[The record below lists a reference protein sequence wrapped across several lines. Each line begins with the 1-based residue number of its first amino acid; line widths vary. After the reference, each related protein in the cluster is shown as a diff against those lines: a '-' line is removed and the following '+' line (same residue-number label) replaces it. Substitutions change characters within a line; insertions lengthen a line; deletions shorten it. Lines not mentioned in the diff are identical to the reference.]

1 LAEWIASEEI
11 DALIVHRPWGLPERL
26 PGDPSVLAYHLA
38 FDERLTIGLNP
49 ILAARLGMESIEPLG
64 EKQGRPIGMIGS
76 VPEQRLAEFGVLLGR
91 TLGTEVSLRGD
102 DRPVRRAAI
111 VGAMWPELILDAG
124 RRGADVY
131 VTGTLRSRSLAA
143 VAETG
148 IAVAVVGHRAP
159 ELWGLRMLGRS
170 IAEAFPAIRVVV
182 REEEARSDRQG
193 ARNPLAGRGEG
204 GFAGG

>member
-1 LAEWIASEEI
+1 MADWIADEAIE
-11 DALIVHRPWGLPERL
+11 ALIVHRPWGLPERL
-26 PGDPSVLAYHLA
+26 PGDPGILAYHLA

-64 EKQGRPIGMIGS
+64 EKQGRPIGMIGN
-76 VPEQRLAEFGVLLGR
+76 VPEQRLEEFGALLGR
-91 TLGTEVSLRGD
+91 TLETEVSLRGG
-102 DRPVRRAAI
+102 DRPVRRAAL
-111 VGAMWPELILDAG
+111 VGAMWPELILDAR

-131 VTGTLRSRSLAA
+131 VTGTLRPHALAA
-143 VAETG
+143 VAEAG

-159 ELWGLRMLGRS
+159 ELWGLRTLGRS

-182 REEEARSDRQG
+182 REERTRPDRQG